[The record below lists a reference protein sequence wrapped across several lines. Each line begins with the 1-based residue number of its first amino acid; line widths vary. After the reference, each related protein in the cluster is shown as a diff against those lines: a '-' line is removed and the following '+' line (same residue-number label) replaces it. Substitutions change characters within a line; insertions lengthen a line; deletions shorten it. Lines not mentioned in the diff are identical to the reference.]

1 MNTGYWNY
9 WGEEGTGGLK
19 MELKWPFQRAKF
31 LVLLID
37 NVSWEKRRWTR
48 TTGHLARYMFSPKS
62 P

>member
-37 NVSWEKRRWTR
+37 NVSWENED
-48 TTGHLARYMFSPKS
+48 GPEPHDI
-62 P
+62 